1 MEIIMKIYTTKN
13 TSPFY
18 TLVCEEIILKD
29 EENQEDILYFYQH
42 KNAIII
48 GKNQNIYEEIKLE
61 EVEEENIEIYRR
73 LSGGGAVYH
82 DLGNINFS
90 FISQKQNHNYQK
102 FLSPIIEFFRSLG
115 LKAEFKGRND
125 LIVNGAKVSGN
136 AQIIF
141 KDKIVHHG
149 TILFNAN
156 LAKLAQ
162 VLKPSRLKIE
172 SKGIKSVRQRV
183 TNILYEMEEQIDDN
197 EFIYRL
203 ISFFEKKYQTKS
215 VDVES
220 HFDIGI
226 SNTEKFKEISQ
237 LRQSK
242 NWIFGTNPFFSYENI
257 KRTSG
262 GILKVLAN
270 IEKNIII
277 KIKFEGDFLSQR
289 PIEEIEEILE
299 NKEFDR
305 DSLERELEKIHN
317 LNEYFGQILPYEI
330 LDTIFGV

>member
-1 MEIIMKIYTTKN
+1 MKIYTTKN

-141 KDKIVHHG
+141 KNKIVHHG

-242 NWIFGTNPFFSYENI
+242 N
-257 KRTSG
+257 
-262 GILKVLAN
+262 
-270 IEKNIII
+270 
-277 KIKFEGDFLSQR
+277 
-289 PIEEIEEILE
+289 
-299 NKEFDR
+299 
-305 DSLERELEKIHN
+305 
-317 LNEYFGQILPYEI
+317 
-330 LDTIFGV
+330 